1 MKLPAA
7 LLLPALM
14 LAGCG
19 GGNQVPKPAPSLTPS
34 VTATPAVDPAARLAA
49 AVNAAWPD
57 GVKQGPITFDD
68 NKLVDTGFGPVLV
81 SHGHVPEAAHVDG
94 GTIAV
99 TYLDADGAGFR
110 IRKSFP
116 KAIETGSFGDLAE
129 WSVSDKFLDEPVI
142 YAEGGGTWQ
151 GYSCSVTTLVALGPD
166 GPAEVVSF
174 PSLYDDSGAVEDK
187 AQSIRGKIATIR
199 KGRDFTVK
207 FEGTRSFAERYVWQG
222 GKYQREGGESQVPT
236 C

>member
-1 MKLPAA
+1 MRGAA
-7 LLLPALM
+7 LALLPAVM

-19 GGNQVPKPAPSLTPS
+19 GQQAQKPTPTPQAS
-34 VTATPAVDPAARLAA
+34 ASATPVVDPAARLAA
-49 AVNAAWPD
+49 AVKAAFPE

-68 NKLVDTGFGPVLV
+68 NKLIDTAFGPVLV
-81 SHGHVPEAAHVDG
+81 SHGRVPDAAHVDG

-110 IRKSFP
+110 LRKSYP

-129 WSVSDKFLDEPVI
+129 WSISDKFAAQPVI

-151 GYSCSVTTLVALGPD
+151 GYTCSYTSLVELLPEGPKEI
-166 GPAEVVSF
+166 ASF
-174 PSLYDDSGAVEDK
+174 QSLYDDGGAVEDK
-187 AQSIRGKIATIR
+187 AQSIRGKIADIR
-199 KGRDFTVK
+199 KQQEFTVQ
-207 FEGTRSFAERYVWQG
+207 FEGTRSFAERYLWRDGKFLRQG
-222 GKYQREGGESQVPT
+222 GENQIPT